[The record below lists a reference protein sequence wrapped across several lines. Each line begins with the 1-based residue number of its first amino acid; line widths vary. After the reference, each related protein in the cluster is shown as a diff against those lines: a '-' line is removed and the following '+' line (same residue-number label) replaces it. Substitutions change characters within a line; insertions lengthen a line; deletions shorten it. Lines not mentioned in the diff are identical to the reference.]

1 MNGTRNCASR
11 LFLILALICASW
23 VTTTV
28 GQPPSTLARNG
39 SGGGRLTVQR
49 AANFG
54 WNLAVHLQSDGRAV
68 SNIVQGRRYDG
79 FVPAGRHVLT
89 VSAAPYVC
97 IYCIMGLGQRR
108 SSAINVAGHLAV
120 LFSTVG
126 ENLCSLELRGRSS
139 FECVCERKIT
149 KAPRDPGC

>member
-1 MNGTRNCASR
+1 M
-11 LFLILALICASW
+11 ILALICVSW

-39 SGGGRLTVQR
+39 SGGGRLIVQR

-89 VSAAPYVC
+89 VSAAPNNYFRPPTSMLLTVRPGHMYVFTA
-97 IYCIMGLGQRR
+97 LWD
-108 SSAINVAGHLAV
+108 SDSVVLAPSM
-120 LFSTVG
+120 L
-126 ENLCSLELRGRSS
+126 
-139 FECVCERKIT
+139 
-149 KAPRDPGC
+149 PGT